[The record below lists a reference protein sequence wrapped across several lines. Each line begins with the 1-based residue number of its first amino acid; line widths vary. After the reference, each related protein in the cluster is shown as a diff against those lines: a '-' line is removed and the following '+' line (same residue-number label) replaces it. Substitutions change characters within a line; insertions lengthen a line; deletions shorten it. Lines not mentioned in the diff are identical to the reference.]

1 MKQIRPVSAFSL
13 LRQAR
18 LDLFDLDVDIR
29 QLSDAHENATC
40 DLMMTATDE
49 PARSFRQKN
58 HADSEDQRRCDG
70 QAEHPS
76 PALDAGKRVIG
87 QICNDDTYGDSKL
100 KKRYNPATRMRRR
113 DLGQIDRNI
122 C

>member
-18 LDLFDLDVDIR
+18 VDLFDLDVGVGKP
-29 QLSDAHENATC
+29 SDAHENAAR
-40 DLMMTATDE
+40 DFMMTSTNE
-49 PARSFRQKN
+49 PARSFRQKK
-58 HADSEDQRRCDG
+58 HARAEDQRRCDG

-87 QICNDDTYGDSKL
+87 EIRNDDADGDSEL
-100 KKRYNPATRMRRR
+100 KKRYNPATRVRRR
-113 DLGQIDRNI
+113 DFG
-122 C
+122 